1 MRGML
6 KLWNR
11 VAKKN
16 HSRYPIPVKIQSQVG
31 GVSEQPD
38 LAEDVPAHSRMV
50 GVMTFKGPF

>member
-1 MRGML
+1 ML

-11 VAKKN
+11 VAKKKT
-16 HSRYPIPVKIQSQVG
+16 SRYPIPVKIQSQVG